1 LVKIASPARRFHYNE
16 SAMAAINDL
25 SERER
30 EILRLVATG
39 ASNKEIAQ
47 RLVIS
52 PNTVKVHLR
61 NIFAKID
68 VVSRTEA
75 TLFSIQHGLV
85 DTPLAHP
92 PPAPEPHIAPLPAE
106 PKQPTWLR
114 WALLFGLLGAL
125 VLTLLA
131 GRILLE
137 RSNLAARPA
146 PPALVRWQVQP
157 GLPQGPPVMAGA
169 VYENA
174 FYLFSASTPSEE
186 KNFTLRYT
194 PADQRYTEHAPKPH
208 SAAWIQAAVLGE
220 RIYIP
225 GGQAPGAEAV
235 DFLEIYDPRLDKW
248 TMGAPLPV
256 PLYGYALAALEGRLY
271 LFGGME
277 RQAFS
282 RAVYIYDPELDSW
295 RRGSDLPE
303 EMAFGTA
310 VPLEAGKI
318 LVAGGINDGE
328 GLDRVWIYYPQRDLN
343 NEAPWEERAPLP
355 EARAGMSMVTLASAV
370 YLVGG
375 VTPDL
380 PPLQYNSTRDTWETF
395 EMPPQPVGFFPILLP
410 YETHLHVI
418 GGTIDNQIQSTHQ
431 TYQAIFT
438 ILIPATQ

>member
-1 LVKIASPARRFHYNE
+1 LVKMALPARQFHYNE
-16 SAMAAINDL
+16 SAMVAINDL
-25 SERER
+25 SEREH

-75 TLFSIQHGLV
+75 TLFAIQHGLA
-85 DTPLAHP
+85 DAPLTNK
-92 PPAPEPHIAPLPAE
+92 PPAPETHAPPLPAE
-106 PKQPTWLR
+106 PKRPPWLR
-114 WALLFGLLGAL
+114 WALLLGLLGAL
-125 VLTLLA
+125 VLTVLA

-137 RSNLAARPA
+137 PANQGARPA
-146 PPALVRWQVQP
+146 PLALVRWQVQP
-157 GLPQGPPVMAGA
+157 NLPEGSSVMTGA

-174 FYLFSASTPSEE
+174 IYLFGGSSPSGE
-186 KNFTLRYT
+186 KSFTLRYT
-194 PADQRYTEHAPKPH
+194 PAGQRYTEHAPKSHP
-208 SAAWIQAAVLGE
+208 AALTQAAVLGE

-225 GGQAPGAEAV
+225 GGQTREAEVV
-235 DFLEIYDPRLDKW
+235 DYLEIYDPRLDAW
-248 TMGAPLPV
+248 TMGAPLPA

-271 LFGGME
+271 LFGGIE
-277 RQAFS
+277 REAFS
-282 RAVYIYDPELDSW
+282 RAVYIYDPELDAW

-303 EMAFGTA
+303 EMAFSAA

-318 LVAGGINDGE
+318 LLAGGINDGG

-355 EARAGMSMVTLASAV
+355 QARSGMSMVTLAGSV

-380 PPLQYNSTRDTWETF
+380 PPLQYNPARDTWEPF
-395 EMPPQPVGFFPILLP
+395 EMPPQPVGFLPILLP

-418 GGTIDNQIQSTHQ
+418 GGTIDNQVQSTHQ